1 VLIISILFGQLLGGY
16 YIYNLLVED
25 NLGNENQQA
34 QVQIHSGPVAKKKV
48 LRLEPIKFYTI
59 QLGIFPDVQSAQE
72 TINKLLN
79 LGIRPFVSTG
89 PPYKIW
95 IGCFSEIN
103 SGRRL
108 ENSLAQQGFAAFI
121 GEGLINDKAL
131 KFPGNNI
138 YMQEKFAPLLNNY
151 NIVLSHSL
159 KMFKSPSFGEYKPE
173 IWDEMIKKLQQEINI
188 VVTETD
194 EIFKLDTTVN
204 YGENLSKLKNK
215 IINYRNGLDKIRETR
230 RDEAVLQSQGHL
242 LELIAAYHNLII
254 STNEKLGTN

>member
-1 VLIISILFGQLLGGY
+1 VRLPRIFSVILITLCVLIISILFGQLLGGY

-95 IGCFSEIN
+95 I
-103 SGRRL
+103 
-108 ENSLAQQGFAAFI
+108 
-121 GEGLINDKAL
+121 
-131 KFPGNNI
+131 
-138 YMQEKFAPLLNNY
+138 
-151 NIVLSHSL
+151 V
-159 KMFKSPSFGEYKPE
+159 
-173 IWDEMIKKLQQEINI
+173 
-188 VVTETD
+188 
-194 EIFKLDTTVN
+194 
-204 YGENLSKLKNK
+204 
-215 IINYRNGLDKIRETR
+215 
-230 RDEAVLQSQGHL
+230 
-242 LELIAAYHNLII
+242 
-254 STNEKLGTN
+254 